1 MKKNLLTLKVFFLF
15 IFSLSSFAQNS
26 TVQQIIN
33 SVSQDSLIYFVREL
47 SGDIPTIVN
56 GQNVTIVSRHK
67 NNPSN
72 EIAKDYIKQKL
83 QNYGLNVTI
92 QNFSSTGNNVLG
104 TQTGTQFPTQKLII
118 CAHYDDM
125 PSGSLA
131 PGADDN
137 ASGTAAVI
145 EAARILSQYSF
156 PYTIVYALWDEEEQG
171 LVGSNY
177 YATQARNINDSIV
190 GVINMDMIAYDTN
203 NDGVVNVHNRAVANS
218 VELYQK
224 MVEVNSQYGINL
236 SIVSYNPGSTYSD
249 HASFWS
255 KNYGAILLIEDDNDF
270 NAYYHTTSDRVQYFN
285 QTYFTKSAKLAIGTF
300 ATLAMNLNL
309 QISHTPIASMTQSQ
323 PILTNAQITTGLQ
336 IGSGISAP
344 RLYYRTSSGSGFGSF
359 NEIIGTH
366 SGGSTYTFE
375 IPAIPLGNIVQ
386 YYIAAQDANSTIVK
400 TLPAGGSG
408 FNPPGNVPPPT
419 FYQFY
424 VAPLTV
430 LAYDEANNLNDWASV
445 NGWNITSSK
454 FVSPPTSFTDSP
466 SGSYPPNA
474 NATLTYNNP
483 INLSGILGAELEF
496 DTQWDIENDWDYGQV
511 LISTNNGASWIPL
524 AGIYTNP
531 GTGSFQPPNQP
542 LYDGTQL
549 SWVQE
554 KMSLSSFIGQT
565 IKLRFL
571 LRSDG
576 SVQNDGWYIDNV
588 KISAYSTVIPVE
600 LTSFVAITNGN
611 NVELN
616 WSTATETNNRGFEIQ
631 RRQKSEFGNQFSWE
645 MIGFIEGNGT
655 TTESNSYSFVDKNLS
670 PGKYSYRL
678 KQIDFDGTS
687 NYSDEIEAEIFA
699 PDKFALEQNYP
710 NPFNPTTKIIYV
722 IPNPVGKN
730 QTKGLSS
737 QSTESENTLVTL
749 KVYDV
754 LGNEVA
760 TLVNEE
766 KPAGIYEVD
775 FSAADLPSGIFIYK
789 LTAGDFAASRKMMV
803 IK

>member
-1 MKKNLLTLKVFFLF
+1 MKKHLQVLNVFFLF
-15 IFSLSSFAQNS
+15 IFTFSSFAQNS

-33 SVSQDSLIYFVREL
+33 SVKQDSLIYFVREL
-47 SGDIPTIVN
+47 SGNVPTVVN

-67 NNPSN
+67 NNAAN
-72 EIAKDYIKQKL
+72 ELAKDYIKQKL
-83 QNYGLNVTI
+83 QSYGITTTI

-104 TQTGTQFPTQKLII
+104 TQLGTQFPNQKLII

-125 PSGSLA
+125 PAGPIA

-177 YATQARNINDSIV
+177 YATQARNVNDSIV

-203 NDGVVNVHNRAVANS
+203 NDGKVNVHNRAVANS

-224 MVEVNSQYGINL
+224 MVEVNSHYGINL
-236 SIVSYNPGSTYSD
+236 TIVSYNPGSTYSD

-270 NAYYHTTSDRVQYFN
+270 NAYYHTTSDLVQYFN
-285 QTYFTKSAKLAIGTF
+285 QPYFTKSAKLAIGTF
-300 ATLAMNLNL
+300 ATLALNLNL

-323 PILTNAQITTGLQ
+323 PIITTAQISTGLVV
-336 IGSGISAP
+336 GTGMSAP
-344 RLYYRTSSGSGFGSF
+344 RLYFRTSTGSGFGPF
-359 NEIIGTH
+359 NEIVGTN
-366 SGGSTYTFE
+366 SGGNNYSFI
-375 IPAIPLGNIVQ
+375 IPAIPLGSIVQ
-386 YYIAAQDANSTIVK
+386 YYIAAQDANSSIVK
-400 TLPAGGSG
+400 TLPTGGSG

-424 VAPLTV
+424 VAPV
-430 LAYDEANNLNDWASV
+430 SIVYYDEANNLNNWTSV
-445 NGWNITSSK
+445 SGWNTTTTK

-466 SGSYPPNA
+466 GGNYLA
-474 NATLTYNNP
+474 NVTATLTYNNN
-483 INLSGILGAELEF
+483 IQLTDIIGAELEF
-496 DTQWDIENDWDYGQV
+496 DTQWDIENDYDYGQV
-511 LISTNNGASWIPL
+511 LISTNNGTTWVPL
-524 AGIYTNP
+524 AGNYTNP

-549 SWVQE
+549 TWVHE
-554 KMSLSSFIGQT
+554 KMSLANFVGQS

-576 SVQNDGWYIDNV
+576 SVEKDGWYVDNI
-588 KISAYSTVIPVE
+588 KISTYNTIIPVE
-600 LTSFVAITNGN
+600 LTSFTSNVNGN
-611 NVELN
+611 QIELF
-616 WSTATETNNRGFEIQ
+616 WQTATEINNQGFEIY
-631 RRQKSEFGNQFSWE
+631 RNGNKIAFV
-645 MIGFIEGNGT
+645 EGKGT
-655 TTESNSYSFVDKNLS
+655 TTEKQDYSFVDKNLQS
-670 PGKYSYRL
+670 GIYNYRL
-678 KQIDFDGTS
+678 NQIDFDGTQKVVGELNLNLS
-687 NYSDEIEAEIFA
+687 LPEEFS
-699 PDKFALEQNYP
+699 LEQNYP
-710 NPFNPTTKIIYV
+710 NPFNPSTTIRYSIPSV
-722 IPNPVGKN
+722 ITSG
-730 QTKGLSS
+730 TKQS
-737 QSTESENTLVTL
+737 QLVTL

-766 KPAGIYEVD
+766 KPAGSYEVE
-775 FSAADLPSGIFIYK
+775 FSAEGLTSGIYLYK
-789 LTAGDFAASRKMMV
+789 LQTNNFVETKKM
-803 IK
+803 ILLK